1 MRYKFSIPAALFLRS
16 LFNLSTIFR
25 PASPADGMLFHRIK
39 RYVPLEV
46 APLGVAVLVVAGFAT
61 YRFYK
66 MSTSPEIVFRKPSA
80 DRDWETR
87 NEKPEQNAPNKS

>member
-1 MRYKFSIPAALFLRS
+1 
-16 LFNLSTIFR
+16 
-25 PASPADGMLFHRIK
+25 MLFHRIK

-66 MSTSPEIVFRKPSA
+66 MSMSPEIVFRKPSA
-80 DRDWETR
+80 NPHWETD
-87 NEKPEQNAPNKS
+87 NDKPEQSELNKS